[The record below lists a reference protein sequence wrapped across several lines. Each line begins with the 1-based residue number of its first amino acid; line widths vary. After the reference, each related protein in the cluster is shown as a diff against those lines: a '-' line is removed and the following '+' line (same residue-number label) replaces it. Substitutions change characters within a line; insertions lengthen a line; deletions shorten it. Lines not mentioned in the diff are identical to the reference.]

1 MRKLIA
7 TLIVL
12 AAVTAQAQ
20 DDTTDNG
27 TDASILNPLAVIG
40 AVVQEARSDALLRS
54 LIDAAPLLAMERVEI
69 EMTPSLEIEEFVGV
83 SADASGNIH
92 IFQRGD
98 AADPIIVVDPDG
110 NVLRSFGKGL
120 FARPHSVRVDPAGNV
135 WAVDSNTSKVVKFS
149 ADGEVL
155 LEIDVGD
162 VPDPDAVS
170 CAAADVAF
178 GNDGLV
184 YVADGYCNARIVVY
198 DPNGRKVGEW
208 GRAGT
213 GPGEF
218 NLPHGIAVS
227 PEGDVYVADRENG
240 RVQWFSSE
248 GDYLGEWAYG
258 GRVLSVAFS
267 PDGEFY
273 VSAEPKDAPQ
283 MVEAIMLKIDR
294 ADGSVIGRIDDF
306 GHEIEVGADGSLLP
320 ARMSAPIVVY
330 RP

>member
-1 MRKLIA
+1 MRKL
-7 TLIVL
+7 TVSLIVL
-12 AAVTAQAQ
+12 AAATAQAQ
-20 DDTTDNG
+20 DDG
-27 TDASILNPLAVIG
+27 
-40 AVVQEARSDALLRS
+40 SDALLRS
-54 LIDAAPLLAMERVEI
+54 LTDAAPLLAMERVEI
-69 EMTPSLEIEEFVGV
+69 EITPSLAIEEFVGV
-83 SADASGNIH
+83 STDDSGNIYV
-92 IFQRGD
+92 FQRGD
-98 AADPIIVVDPDG
+98 AADPIIVVDSSG
-110 NVLRSFGKGL
+110 NVLRSFGSGL
-120 FARPHSVRVDPAGNV
+120 FARPHSVRVDAAGNV

-149 ADGEVL
+149 ADGEVV

-198 DPNGRKVGEW
+198 DSSGQKVGEW

-240 RVQWFSSE
+240 RVQWFTSE
-248 GDYLGEWAYG
+248 GEYLGEWQYG

-267 PDGEFY
+267 P
-273 VSAEPKDAPQ
+273 
-283 MVEAIMLKIDR
+283 
-294 ADGSVIGRIDDF
+294 GR
-306 GHEIEVGADGSLLP
+306 GVLRERGAQGCATNGRGDSTQD
-320 ARMSAPIVVY
+320 
-330 RP
+330 

>member
-1 MRKLIA
+1 MRKL
-7 TLIVL
+7 TVSLIVL
-12 AAVTAQAQ
+12 AAATAQAQ
-20 DDTTDNG
+20 DDG
-27 TDASILNPLAVIG
+27 
-40 AVVQEARSDALLRS
+40 SDALLRS
-54 LIDAAPLLAMERVEI
+54 LTDAAPLLAMERVEI
-69 EMTPSLEIEEFVGV
+69 EITPSLAIEEFVGV
-83 SADASGNIH
+83 STDDSGNIYV
-92 IFQRGD
+92 FQRGD
-98 AADPIIVVDPDG
+98 AADPIIVVDSSG
-110 NVLRSFGKGL
+110 NVLRSFGSGL
-120 FARPHSVRVDPAGNV
+120 FARPHSVRVDAAGNV

-149 ADGEVL
+149 ADGEVV

-198 DPNGRKVGEW
+198 DSSGQKVGEW

-240 RVQWFSSE
+240 RVQWFTSE
-248 GDYLGEWAYG
+248 GEYLGEWQYG

-273 VSAEPKDAPQ
+273 VSAEPKGAPQ
-283 MVEAIMLKIDR
+283 MVEAIVLKIDR
-294 ADGSVIGRIDDF
+294 ANGSVVGKIDDF
-306 GHEIEVGADGSLLP
+306 GHEIAVGADGSLLP
-320 ARMSAPIVVY
+320 ARMSAPIMVY